1 MLRHDQL
8 KRPLMKNFVALVV
21 CLLALQYAFA
31 QDTPPATPSQTTPET
46 TTPAQNTPPP
56 ATATQTVTKPRQ
68 APVVEPTDEE
78 QGSYTLRERFT
89 IMKTKSQNYRE
100 YKVIKE
106 SVLDGVWKIIRDS
119 IAAKD
124 AAIRKAKQD
133 IAALNGQLGGVQNNL
148 KQKEASMTEILY
160 DSTHITVLGISLE
173 KGTFV
178 TIIAV
183 ILGALAFVMA
193 TVIGRMKMMTKTLQE
208 KKLAV
213 NMVTN
218 EYEDYKRKA
227 MDKQTKLSRELQD
240 ERNKLAAINR
250 S

>member
-1 MLRHDQL
+1 MLRPDQP
-8 KRPLMKNFVALVV
+8 KRPLMKNFVALVACV
-21 CLLALQYAFA
+21 LALQCAFA
-31 QDTPPATPSQTTPET
+31 QDTPATTEQTPPA
-46 TTPAQNTPPP
+46 TTPAQQTPPP
-56 ATATQTVTKPRQ
+56 ATTAAPKVTKPRQ
-68 APVVEPTDEE
+68 APVVEPTEDE
-78 QGSYTLRERFT
+78 QASYTLRERFN
-89 IMKTKSQNYRE
+89 IMKSKSQSYRE
-100 YKVIKE
+100 YKVVKE

-124 AAIRKAKQD
+124 AALRKAKQD

-160 DSTHITVLGISLE
+160 DSTHISVLGIDME
-173 KGTFV
+173 KGTFLTV
-178 TIIAV
+178 IAV
-183 ILGALAFVMA
+183 LLGALAAVVA
-193 TVIGRMKMMTKTLQE
+193 TVIGRMKLMTKTLQE

-218 EYEDYKRKA
+218 EYEEYKRKA

>member
-1 MLRHDQL
+1 
-8 KRPLMKNFVALVV
+8 MKNFVALVV

-31 QDTPPATPSQTTPET
+31 QDTPATTEQQTPA
-46 TTPAQNTPPP
+46 TTPAQTTPPP
-56 ATATQTVTKPRQ
+56 AATATPTVTKPRQ
-68 APVVEPTDEE
+68 APVAEPTIDED
-78 QGSYTLRERFT
+78 GPITLRERFA

-119 IAAKD
+119 ISAKD

-133 IAALNGQLGGVQNNL
+133 IAALNGQLGGVQDNL
-148 KQKEASMTEILY
+148 KKKEASMTEILY
-160 DSTHITVLGISLE
+160 DSTHISVLGIDME
-173 KGTFV
+173 KGTFL
-178 TIIAV
+178 TLIAV
-183 ILGALAFVMA
+183 LLGALAVVVG
-193 TVIGRMKMMTKTLQE
+193 TVIGRMKLMTKTLQE

>member
-1 MLRHDQL
+1 
-8 KRPLMKNFVALVV
+8 MKNFVALVV

-31 QDTPPATPSQTTPET
+31 QDTPATTEQPTPA
-46 TTPAQNTPPP
+46 TTPAQTTPPP
-56 ATATQTVTKPRQ
+56 AATATPKVTKPRQ
-68 APVVEPTDEE
+68 APVVEQTDED
-78 QGSYTLRERFT
+78 QANYTLRERFT

-106 SVLDGVWKIIRDS
+106 TVLDGVWKIIRDS

-133 IAALNGQLGGVQNNL
+133 IAALNGQLGGVQDNL

-160 DSTHITVLGISLE
+160 DSTHITVLGIDME
-173 KGTFV
+173 KGTFL
-178 TIIAV
+178 TFIAV
-183 ILGALAFVMA
+183 LLGALAVVVG
-193 TVIGRMKMMTKTLQE
+193 TVIGRMKLMTKTLQE

>member
-1 MLRHDQL
+1 MLQLDQL

-31 QDTPPATPSQTTPET
+31 QETPPATTDQTPPA
-46 TTPAQNTPPP
+46 TTPAQTTPPP
-56 ATATQTVTKPRQ
+56 ATTATPKLTKPRQ
-68 APVVEPTDEE
+68 TAVEEPTEDD
-78 QGSYTLRERFT
+78 QGSYSLRERFT

-119 IAAKD
+119 LNAKD

-133 IAALNGQLGGVQNNL
+133 IAALNGQLGGVQDNL

-160 DSTHITVLGISLE
+160 DSTHISVLGIDME
-173 KGTFV
+173 KGTFL
-178 TIIAV
+178 TFMA
-183 ILGALAFVMA
+183 ILIGALAALVA
-193 TVIGRMKMMTKTLQE
+193 TVIGRMKLMTNTLQE

-218 EYEDYKRKA
+218 EYEEYKRKA

>member
-1 MLRHDQL
+1 
-8 KRPLMKNFVALVV
+8 MKNFVALVV

-31 QDTPPATPSQTTPET
+31 QDTPATTEQPTPA
-46 TTPAQNTPPP
+46 TTPAQTTPQP
-56 ATATQTVTKPRQ
+56 ATTATPTVTKPRQ
-68 APVVEPTDEE
+68 APVAEQIDED

-89 IMKTKSQNYRE
+89 LMKTKSQNYRE

-119 IAAKD
+119 ISAKD

-133 IAALNGQLGGVQNNL
+133 IAALNGQLGGVQDNL
-148 KQKEASMTEILY
+148 KKKEASMTEILY
-160 DSTHITVLGISLE
+160 DSTHISVLGIDME
-173 KGTFV
+173 KGTFL
-178 TIIAV
+178 TLIAV
-183 ILGALAFVMA
+183 LLGALAVVVG
-193 TVIGRMKMMTKTLQE
+193 TVIGRMKLMTKTLQE

>member
-1 MLRHDQL
+1 
-8 KRPLMKNFVALVV
+8 MKNFVALVV

-31 QDTPPATPSQTTPET
+31 QDTPATTEQPTPA
-46 TTPAQNTPPP
+46 TTPAQTTPTP
-56 ATATQTVTKPRQ
+56 APTVTKPRQ
-68 APVVEPTDEE
+68 APVAEQIDDD

-89 IMKTKSQNYRE
+89 LMKTKSQNYRE

-119 IAAKD
+119 ISAKD

-133 IAALNGQLGGVQNNL
+133 IAALNGQLGGVQDNL
-148 KQKEASMTEILY
+148 KKKEASMTEILY
-160 DSTHITVLGISLE
+160 DSTHISVMGIDME
-173 KGTFV
+173 KGTFL
-178 TIIAV
+178 TLIAV
-183 ILGALAFVMA
+183 LLGALAIVVG
-193 TVIGRMKMMTKTLQE
+193 TVIGRMKLMTKTLQE

>member
-1 MLRHDQL
+1 
-8 KRPLMKNFVALVV
+8 MKNFVALVV
-21 CLLALQYAFA
+21 CLLALQYAFG
-31 QDTPPATPSQTTPET
+31 QETPPATTEQTTPPA
-46 TTPAQNTPPP
+46 TTPAQTTPPP
-56 ATATQTVTKPRQ
+56 ATTATPQASKPRQ
-68 APVVEPTDEE
+68 APVVESTVDED
-78 QGSYTLRERFT
+78 GAITLRERFT
-89 IMKTKSQNYRE
+89 LMKTKSQNYRE

-106 SVLDGVWKIIRDS
+106 TVLDGVWKIIRDS
-119 IAAKD
+119 LAAKD

-133 IAALNGQLGGVQNNL
+133 IAGLNGQLGGVQDNL

-160 DSTHITVLGISLE
+160 DSTHISVLGINLE
-173 KGTFV
+173 KGTFL

-183 ILGALAFVMA
+183 LIGAMA
-193 TVIGRMKMMTKTLQE
+193 ALVAVVIGRMKLMTNTLQE

>member
-1 MLRHDQL
+1 
-8 KRPLMKNFVALVV
+8 MKNFVALVV

-31 QDTPPATPSQTTPET
+31 QDTPATTEQPTPA
-46 TTPAQNTPPP
+46 TTPAQTTAPP
-56 ATATQTVTKPRQ
+56 AATTTPKVTKPRQ
-68 APVVEPTDEE
+68 APVVEQTDED
-78 QGSYTLRERFT
+78 QANYTLRERFT

-106 SVLDGVWKIIRDS
+106 TVLDGVWKIIRDS

-133 IAALNGQLGGVQNNL
+133 IAALNGQLGGVQDNL

-160 DSTHITVLGISLE
+160 DSTHITVLGIDLE
-173 KGTFV
+173 KGTFL
-178 TIIAV
+178 TLIAV
-183 ILGALAFVMA
+183 LLGALAVVVG
-193 TVIGRMKMMTKTLQE
+193 TVIGRMKLMTKTLQE